1 MHGYPTTERSH
12 HECVGIHPQTRT
24 LTQELTPTHQTNPHS
39 LLTNSQTPQRRP
51 HCIQLAPH
59 RQAHTHQRTHRLTH
73 REAVRQTKQNMRHLE
88 VRLGSRDLLL
98 LLGDLGIEVRSRH
111 RLQLLDLSTAMLTAW
126 IRPPHRTQFLQRS
139 SDRQNDSTH
148 WDMHAHTG
156 LGAQTSTS
164 AFLASSQRCRLEG
177 EHEGLSLVSA
187 CFFRLLVAR
196 HNAFPGQR
204 TPECRHPEL
213 SLPNPPRAS
222 SQGDYEAGELASI
235 ESQATISTRGE
246 GERTCR
252 SRGRPDNPRARS
264 GHRA

>member
-1 MHGYPTTERSH
+1 MG
-12 HECVGIHPQTRT
+12 
-24 LTQELTPTHQTNPHS
+24 
-39 LLTNSQTPQRRP
+39 
-51 HCIQLAPH
+51 
-59 RQAHTHQRTHRLTH
+59 
-73 REAVRQTKQNMRHLE
+73 QTKQNRRHLE
-88 VRLGSRDLLL
+88 VGLGGGDLLL
-98 LLGDLGIEVRSRH
+98 LLGDLGIEVRGRH
-111 RLQLLDLSTAMLTAW
+111 RLQLLDLSTAISTVCV
-126 IRPPHRTQFLQRS
+126 RPCAPTPHSVSSAAAASLQRTTCA
-139 SDRQNDSTH
+139 RTLTRRLCGLCTH
-148 WDMHAHTG
+148 TDMHTG
-156 LGAQTSTS
+156 HSAETSTS

-196 HNAFPGQR
+196 HNALPGQR

-235 ESQATISTRGE
+235 ESQATISARGE

-264 GHRA
+264 GHLA